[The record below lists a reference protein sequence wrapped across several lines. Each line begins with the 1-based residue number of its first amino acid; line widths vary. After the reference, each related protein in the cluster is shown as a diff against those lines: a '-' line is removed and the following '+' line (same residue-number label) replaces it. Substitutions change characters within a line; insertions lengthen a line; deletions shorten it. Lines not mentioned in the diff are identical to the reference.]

1 MRLPLTGSRPGAP
14 ISNLLHVYDI
24 RPRKDHR
31 GFDLISD
38 ALAFGRLR
46 IVDFQAENDEG
57 DLADMA
63 RGMLKH
69 SNFTKAE
76 QRLILENYFRYDL
89 RGIGGEKF
97 LAIARKKVREHK
109 ADLLWFDALQNYLGG
124 NVRDG
129 EKLQA
134 IAPVVSQAQEEA
146 QTAEAPTE
154 KS

>member
-1 MRLPLTGSRPGAP
+1 
-14 ISNLLHVYDI
+14 
-24 RPRKDHR
+24 
-31 GFDLISD
+31 
-38 ALAFGRLR
+38 
-46 IVDFQAENDEG
+46 
-57 DLADMA
+57 MA

-76 QRLILENYFRYDL
+76 QRLIFENYFRYDL

-134 IAPVVSQAQEEA
+134 IAPVVSQAEEEA
-146 QTAEAPTE
+146 QTAEASAE
-154 KS
+154 KIIELADRKRRRSSAALHEDNRVLHAHRTRPCSGVTALASTDQ

>member
-1 MRLPLTGSRPGAP
+1 
-14 ISNLLHVYDI
+14 
-24 RPRKDHR
+24 
-31 GFDLISD
+31 
-38 ALAFGRLR
+38 
-46 IVDFQAENDEG
+46 
-57 DLADMA
+57 
-63 RGMLKH
+63 MLKH

-109 ADLLWFDALQNYLGG
+109 ADFLWFDALQNYLGG

-134 IAPVVSQAQEEA
+134 IAPVVSQAEEEA
-146 QTAEAPTE
+146 QAAEASAE

>member
-1 MRLPLTGSRPGAP
+1 
-14 ISNLLHVYDI
+14 
-24 RPRKDHR
+24 
-31 GFDLISD
+31 
-38 ALAFGRLR
+38 
-46 IVDFQAENDEG
+46 
-57 DLADMA
+57 MA

-134 IAPVVSQAQEEA
+134 VCACRESGRGRGANRGGIRGEIVELADRKRRRSSAALHEDNRVLHAHRTRPCSGV
-146 QTAEAPTE
+146 TALASTDQ
-154 KS
+154 

>member
-1 MRLPLTGSRPGAP
+1 
-14 ISNLLHVYDI
+14 
-24 RPRKDHR
+24 
-31 GFDLISD
+31 
-38 ALAFGRLR
+38 
-46 IVDFQAENDEG
+46 
-57 DLADMA
+57 MA

-76 QRLILENYFRYDL
+76 QRLILENYFCYDL

-109 ADLLWFDALQNYLGG
+109 ADLLWFDGLQNYLGG

-134 IAPVVSQAQEEA
+134 IAPVVSQAEEEA
-146 QTAEAPTE
+146 QTAEASAE

>member
-1 MRLPLTGSRPGAP
+1 
-14 ISNLLHVYDI
+14 
-24 RPRKDHR
+24 
-31 GFDLISD
+31 
-38 ALAFGRLR
+38 
-46 IVDFQAENDEG
+46 
-57 DLADMA
+57 MA

-134 IAPVVSQAQEEA
+134 IAPVVSQGRGRGANRGGIRGAIVELADRKRRRSSAALHEDNRVLHA
-146 QTAEAPTE
+146 HRTRPCSGVTALASTDQ
-154 KS
+154 

>member
-1 MRLPLTGSRPGAP
+1 
-14 ISNLLHVYDI
+14 
-24 RPRKDHR
+24 
-31 GFDLISD
+31 
-38 ALAFGRLR
+38 
-46 IVDFQAENDEG
+46 
-57 DLADMA
+57 MA

-89 RGIGGEKF
+89 RGIGGEEF

-129 EKLQA
+129 ESGEIVELADRKRRRSSAALHEDNRVLHA
-134 IAPVVSQAQEEA
+134 HRTRPCSGV
-146 QTAEAPTE
+146 TALASTDQ
-154 KS
+154 